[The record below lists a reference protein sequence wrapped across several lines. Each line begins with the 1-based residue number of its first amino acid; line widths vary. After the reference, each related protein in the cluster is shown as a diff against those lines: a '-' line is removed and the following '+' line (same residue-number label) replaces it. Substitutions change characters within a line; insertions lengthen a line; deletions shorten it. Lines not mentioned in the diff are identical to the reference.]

1 MRRTAFLNDTKPKT
15 KNAYSKKPFDDDS
28 HKIWLRLPYLG
39 EQSESLV
46 RNLIKKL
53 RRNLKVKVNFVVIYE
68 TKKTAFFVSSKDK
81 IPDLSR
87 NNVIYEITCP
97 GCNNKYIGK
106 TERCLQTRLSEH
118 SYNINTSAVA
128 QHLLNCPHAQYLAN
142 LNSFYDNLNNS
153 SPPSQS
159 YLNNFIFNNYKIIH
173 SCKFNSSNLLP
184 ILEALLIK
192 LNKPGMN
199 SGLKAS
205 KELSLFV
212 SCDISTFLSH
222 STIVWFF
229 SCRAVNRT
237 CVNIRLC

>member
-1 MRRTAFLNDTKPKT
+1 MSFIKPK
-15 KNAYSKKPFDDDS
+15 KP
-28 HKIWLRLPYLG
+28 
-39 EQSESLV
+39 
-46 RNLIKKL
+46 
-53 RRNLKVKVNFVVIYE
+53 
-68 TKKTAFFVSSKDK
+68 AFFVSNKDK

-128 QHLLNCPHAQYLAN
+128 QHLLNCPHAHYLAN
-142 LNSFYDNLNNS
+142 LNSLFDNLNNS

-159 YLNNFIFNNYKIIH
+159 YLNNFIFNKFKIIH
-173 SCKFNSSNLLP
+173 SCKFNSSNLLL
-184 ILEALLIK
+184 ISETLLIK
-192 LNKPGMN
+192 LKPKMN
-199 SGLKAS
+199 SGLKDS

-212 SCDISTFLSH
+212 WSNISIFLSH
-222 STIVWFF
+222 STIVWLY
-229 SCRAVNRT
+229 SCLAVNLM